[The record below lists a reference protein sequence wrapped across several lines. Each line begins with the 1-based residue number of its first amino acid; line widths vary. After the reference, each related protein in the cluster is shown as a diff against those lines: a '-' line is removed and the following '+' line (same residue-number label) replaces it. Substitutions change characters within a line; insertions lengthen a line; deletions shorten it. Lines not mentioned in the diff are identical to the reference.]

1 MSNSLGTSCLWY
13 GLMQNLW
20 IFILLNVLFLFVIYC
35 LYLRLY
41 ISIYFAAA
49 VKAKMRRKKRKRKNQ
64 VGSNNCDFSYWKTSK
79 QSRLVIIVLFQHDVT
94 NLLKRWLWKVNNW
107 NMMDSITEVKKPWSF
122 KRDWKCRWSHLC

>member
-35 LYLRLY
+35 LYLLLY

-107 NMMDSITEVKKPWSF
+107 NMMDSITEVKKSWCF